1 MYRKHFIRT
10 VLIETFIVKRSTF
23 YCCKQLHNI
32 YFKTHILR
40 LFNPSEKALRCHVT
54 GHVSVDIPLKI
65 TRDAKTKNIETKRM
79 KKDHR
84 IVYDKR
90 VIVEDYETLPYRY

>member
-1 MYRKHFIRT
+1 MHRKHFIRT
-10 VLIETFIVKRSTF
+10 VLIETFIVKRSTV
-23 YCCKQLHNI
+23 YCCKQLYNI

-90 VIVEDYETLPYRY
+90 VTLNFELY

>member
-23 YCCKQLHNI
+23 YCCKQLYNI

-40 LFNPSEKALRCHVT
+40 LFNPSEKALRCHAT

-65 TRDAKTKNIETKRM
+65 TRMRRQKTLKRNA
-79 KKDHR
+79 
-84 IVYDKR
+84 
-90 VIVEDYETLPYRY
+90 